1 MSTIPAS
8 RRPLRSRVS
17 RRRVPPRVDSILRGA
32 ALEQI
37 WNGR

>member
-1 MSTIPAS
+1 MSTIPVS
-8 RRPLRSRVS
+8 RRPLRSCIS
-17 RRRVPPRVDSILRGA
+17 RRQVPLRVASSLRGA